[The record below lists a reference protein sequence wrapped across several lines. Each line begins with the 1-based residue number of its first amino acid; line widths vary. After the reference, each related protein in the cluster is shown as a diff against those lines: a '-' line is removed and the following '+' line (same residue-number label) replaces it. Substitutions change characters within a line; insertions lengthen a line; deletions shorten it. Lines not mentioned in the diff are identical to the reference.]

1 MLKFFKGVFVFAIL
15 SIFIGCVGANAE
27 PKKDTSH
34 MKFAFMF
41 AMKEESRAL
50 EALNIP
56 ITWHDYKGYKIANF
70 NYKNHKCVAVIMGVG
85 KSLSAGA
92 AALVLEKYSPDVL
105 INISS
110 AGGLN
115 CKVGDIILSQSALF
129 HDVNLG
135 AINYELYRLPDLP
148 IIIKTKN
155 DLIKE
160 FDIKNKISK
169 DITIRS
175 GIVISS
181 DQFLRRAQY
190 YKELSKHYPDAKA
203 TEMEAASI
211 AAICH
216 RAGYDYLFIKKIT
229 NVADDDLNNNSFDS
243 EILKFKDKV
252 GQILLA
258 IMNS

>member
-1 MLKFFKGVFVFAIL
+1 MLKFFKN
-15 SIFIGCVGANAE
+15 IFIFTILAMLINCIGANAA
-27 PKKDTSH
+27 PIKDKSN

-41 AMKEESRAL
+41 AMKEEAKAL

-56 ITWHDYKGYKIANF
+56 IKWHDYKGYKIANF
-70 NYKNHKCVAVIMGVG
+70 DYKNHKCIAVIMGVG

-105 INISS
+105 INIGS
-110 AGGLN
+110 AGGIN
-115 CKVGDIILSQSALF
+115 CKVGDIIVSQSALF

-148 IIIKTKN
+148 VVITSKN

-160 FDIKNKISK
+160 FDLKNKISK
-169 DITIRS
+169 DINIVD
-175 GIVISS
+175 GIVVSS
-181 DQFLRRAQY
+181 DQFLKRAQY
-190 YKELSKHYPDAKA
+190 YKKLSQRYPDARA

-229 NVADDDLNNNSFDS
+229 NVADDDLNNNSFDV